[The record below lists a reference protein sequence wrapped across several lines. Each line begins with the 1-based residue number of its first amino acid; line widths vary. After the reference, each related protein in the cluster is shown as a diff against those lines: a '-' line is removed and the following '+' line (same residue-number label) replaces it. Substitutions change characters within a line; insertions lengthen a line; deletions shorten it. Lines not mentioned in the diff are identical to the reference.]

1 MPRLTLFILLF
12 SVCLAIKADEVTI
25 TPSEVYAQVLLIEK
39 ETELV
44 KRYFNSTKQA
54 TVITEVNFETLPR
67 HVWQKGYML
76 QMKLVAFRR
85 NHQLGAV
92 APVGIE
98 PRKEIGLRNAWSQTQ
113 RSLTEIRIIRNLLG
127 IKGEVGVVPHVEGK
141 KTLDVFNKLAQ
152 LEAEWD
158 TMAGGAGFD
167 PSHAFA
173 QALRL
178 NEDVNMILQKLDVFD
193 NAIPPAKTPAST
205 PSDSL
210 AQAFLVLEQV
220 QRLQKLANLEIADL
234 SAFRK
239 TEKATPADVFNLV
252 CLILPE
258 LQQIKYKIGLKYA
271 ITPAATYH
279 EGKKPADTRQLLGY
293 ITHKLALIEHL

>member
-1 MPRLTLFILLF
+1 MHRVILFWLLL
-12 SVCLAIKADEVTI
+12 SVCLTVRAEVVTS
-25 TPSEVYAQVLLIEK
+25 PSEVYAQLLLIEK

-44 KRYFNSTKQA
+44 KQHFKSSKQPTA
-54 TVITEVNFETLPR
+54 ITEIVADIQPR

-85 NHQLGAV
+85 KHQLGAI

-98 PRKEIGLRNAWSQTQ
+98 PRKNIDFRNVWSQTQ
-113 RSLTEIRIIRNLLG
+113 RCLTEIRIIRNLLG
-127 IKGEVGVVPHVEGK
+127 IKGEAGAVPHVEGK

-158 TMAGGAGFD
+158 ALTGAGFD
-167 PSHAFA
+167 ASHTFA

-178 NEDVNMILQKLDVFD
+178 NEDVDMILRQLNISDT
-193 NAIPPAKTPAST
+193 AIPPAKNPAST
-205 PSDSL
+205 PTDSL
-210 AQAFLVLEQV
+210 AQAFLTLEQV
-220 QRLQKLANLEIADL
+220 QRLQKLAGLETVDL

-239 TEKATPADVFNLV
+239 TEKVTSAEVFNLV

-258 LQQIKYKIGLKYA
+258 VQQVKYKIGLKHA
-271 ITPAATYH
+271 ITPAATYQ
-279 EGKKPADTRQLLGY
+279 EGKKPADARQLLGY
-293 ITHKLALIEHL
+293 ITNKLTLIDHL